1 MNSNNIYEHI
11 PDVSQIKDFDAQMIK
26 PRSVI
31 MVLGKRNTGKSVL
44 VNHLISELYDRYDDF
59 YVFSKTASLN
69 FPYPFPWCPEKN
81 RIDGLNLSK
90 LQEIYNNQ
98 REDIKKY
105 QNIDDKRVKHIC
117 ILLDDVISESVISKR
132 GSNTLLVEYAVNS
145 RHCKLDLY
153 LTSQVLQSGFSPQIR
168 RNVDYFFSFRIND
181 GSTMEGFCKLYLS
194 RFKKLGPDIVD
205 NITNY
210 DDFYTIVADN
220 KESSKMKNITD
231 YIYKYRA
238 ELKKEYK
245 FNKKEDNKPQNED
258 INLWQNLI
266 LDSDYNNLGE
276 DDDYI

>member
-1 MNSNNIYEHI
+1 MNSNNMFIHI
-11 PDVSQIKDFDAQMIK
+11 PDVSQIKQFDAQFIS

-31 MVLGKRNTGKSVL
+31 MVLGKRGTGKTTM
-44 VNHLISELYDRYDDF
+44 VNHLISELYERYDDF

-81 RIDGLNLSK
+81 RIDGLNISK
-90 LQEIYNNQ
+90 LLEIYNKQ
-98 REDIKKY
+98 KEDIKKY

-117 ILLDDVISESVISKR
+117 VLLDDVISDDIIAKR
-132 GSNTLLVEYAVNS
+132 GSNTLLVELACNS
-145 RHCKLDLY
+145 RHAKMDLY

-168 RNVDYFFSFRIND
+168 KNIDYFFAFRIND

-194 RFKKLGPDIVD
+194 RFKKLGPIIVD
-205 NITNY
+205 NITNFDNY
-210 DDFYTIVADN
+210 YTIVADN
-220 KESSKMKNITD
+220 KESSKMKSITD

-245 FNKKEDNKPQNED
+245 FNKKEDSKPQNED

-266 LDSDYNNLGE
+266 LDSDYDNLG